1 MIKYSL
7 IAFLDNLELFLASQ
21 AEMRIKF
28 TDPDSIQEIAVHAKM
43 AYRHVQLPQSWLFRQ
58 FSHVH
63 KLRTKVTFFSM
74 KQFDV

>member
-1 MIKYSL
+1 
-7 IAFLDNLELFLASQ
+7 
-21 AEMRIKF
+21 MRIKF

-58 FSHVH
+58 FSHVR